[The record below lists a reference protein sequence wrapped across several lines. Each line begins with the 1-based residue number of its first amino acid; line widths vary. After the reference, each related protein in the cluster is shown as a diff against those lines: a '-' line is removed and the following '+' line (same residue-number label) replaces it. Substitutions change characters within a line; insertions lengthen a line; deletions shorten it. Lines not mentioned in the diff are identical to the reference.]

1 MRADVVLVVTLLAVA
16 GCGGDDD
23 SAGAKAESPK
33 GSPSS
38 DQAGVEIDGGPV
50 GVADVG
56 GEAWTVLVDKGE
68 IRTADDTRIPVG
80 EAPLRIVETPDGV
93 WVSVIGDGTVV
104 RIDPATG
111 EVDQTA
117 TLEPAGS
124 EPEGLAW
131 DGESLWVVDQANAR
145 VVQLD
150 PDGSEVRS
158 VDVGEGPR
166 LAASGPTGIWVT
178 NYVPGSISLV
188 VDGQAFTVGLPGCT
202 GPQGVAEVAGKVWV
216 ACTVSSSVVALD
228 VESRQVVTTIE
239 DVPDADAV
247 VAGDGTVYVVGQS
260 GPTVYAIDAATGEVR
275 DETAL
280 GDAEKTQENVGAAVV
295 GEELVVTHP
304 DVQTIYTI
312 PLP

>member
-1 MRADVVLVVTLLAVA
+1 MRAALALLVTLLAVT

-23 SAGAKAESPK
+23 SGRGTEEPST

-38 DQAGVEIDGGPV
+38 DQAALEIDGGPV
-50 GVADVG
+50 GVADVD
-56 GEAWTVLVDKGE
+56 GEAWTVLPDTGE
-68 IRTADDTRIPVG
+68 VRTADDTRIPVG

-111 EVDQTA
+111 EVDQTV

-131 DGESLWVVDQANAR
+131 DGESLWVVDQANSR

-150 PDGSEVRS
+150 PDGKQVGST
-158 VDVGEGPR
+158 DVGEGPR
-166 LAASGPTGIWVT
+166 LTAAGPSGIWVT
-178 NYVPGSISLV
+178 SYVEGSLSHLA
-188 VDGQAFTVGLPGCT
+188 DAQGSTVSLPGCT
-202 GPQGVAEVAGKVWV
+202 GPQGVAELAGNVWV
-216 ACTVSSSVVALD
+216 ACTVTGNVISIGVRGESS
-228 VESRQVVTTIE
+228 TTIE

-247 VAGDGTVYVVGQS
+247 VAHEDTVYVVGQS
-260 GPTVYAIDAATGEVR
+260 GPTVYAIDAATGEIR
-275 DETAL
+275 DEVVL
-280 GDAEKTQENVGAAVV
+280 GDAAKTQENVGAAVV
-295 GEELVVTHP
+295 GDQLVVTHP
-304 DVQTIYTI
+304 DARTIYTL

>member
-1 MRADVVLVVTLLAVA
+1 ML
-16 GCGGDDD
+16 
-23 SAGAKAESPK
+23 P
-33 GSPSS
+33 
-38 DQAGVEIDGGPV
+38 
-50 GVADVG
+50 
-56 GEAWTVLVDKGE
+56 DKGE
-68 IRTADDTRIPVG
+68 VRTADDTRIAVG

-111 EVDQTA
+111 EVAQTA

-150 PDGSEVRS
+150 PDGSEVLS

-166 LAASGPTGIWVT
+166 LAAAGPTGIWVT

-228 VESRQVVTTIE
+228 VESREVVTTIE

-247 VAGDGTVYVVGQS
+247 VADEETVYVVGQS

-275 DETAL
+275 DEIGL
-280 GDAEKTQENVGAAVV
+280 GEADKTQENVGAAVV
-295 GEELVVTHP
+295 GDELVVTHP
-304 DVQTIYTI
+304 DAQTIYTL